1 MPAHRLISIVSAIFF
16 ALILCAGQLLDG
28 PSEME
33 LEQMVATDLEDA
45 KRMALE
51 CYPQPDDE
59 THVALTA
66 ATEGDIQ

>member
-1 MPAHRLISIVSAIFF
+1 MRSNRFNIAFAAVGFAALIS
-16 ALILCAGQLLDG
+16 AGQLLDG

-59 THVALTA
+59 IHVAHTA
-66 ATEGDIQ
+66 ATEGAIQ